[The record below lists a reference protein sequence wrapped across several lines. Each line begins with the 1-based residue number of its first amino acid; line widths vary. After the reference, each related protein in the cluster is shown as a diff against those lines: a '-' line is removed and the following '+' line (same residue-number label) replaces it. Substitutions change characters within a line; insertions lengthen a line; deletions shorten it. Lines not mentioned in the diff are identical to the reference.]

1 MPGDGDGDDASTPC
15 RMVHF
20 DVIGTVRCGIPVAS
34 GEGRQVKEGF
44 VIRREIDELEDGKGR
59 RAFLSNIRDD
69 IDLIEEDDVSREE
82 DTEEGDAHD
91 EGRDSDLSTH
101 GSLHHRSRRQPRTG
115 GALLLGLR
123 FGLWRRCDIG
133 PLNGRGRPTPDADQ
147 SGEREEDRV
156 GEVVLEG
163 LLGFTRGC
171 QGDDG
176 AEGFAFLSAEEA

>member
-1 MPGDGDGDDASTPC
+1 MKLWALVPDPLDVMPPPAKIGVVPTEVSRSAHLDRHVREDATGDGDGDDASTPC

-91 EGRDSDLSTH
+91 EGHDSDLSTPWITPPSDPASTSDRR
-101 GSLHHRSRRQPRTG
+101 GPSSRAPVRLVAQVRHRSAERAWSTDARR
-115 GALLLGLR
+115 
-123 FGLWRRCDIG
+123 
-133 PLNGRGRPTPDADQ
+133 
-147 SGEREEDRV
+147 
-156 GEVVLEG
+156 
-163 LLGFTRGC
+163 
-171 QGDDG
+171 
-176 AEGFAFLSAEEA
+176 